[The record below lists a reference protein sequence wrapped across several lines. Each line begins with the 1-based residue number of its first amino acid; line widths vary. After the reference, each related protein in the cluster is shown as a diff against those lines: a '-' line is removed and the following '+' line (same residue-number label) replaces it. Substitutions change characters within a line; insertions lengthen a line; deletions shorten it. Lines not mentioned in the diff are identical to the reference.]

1 MAFDKRSLQ
10 GRAGGFFSKLLAL
23 ELFFGFLLEWDKGN
37 GIEVNAMCTVDGVC
51 DGNAGNICTR
61 CQRELHRMNH
71 LKLSPIAFCSV
82 NYFWRFCPF

>member
-37 GIEVNAMCTVDGVC
+37 GIDVNAMCIVDV
-51 DGNAGNICTR
+51 GNICTR